1 MNHKTYTFDEA
12 FKASLD
18 YFTGDELA
26 AKVWV
31 NKYAL
36 KDAFGNIY
44 EESPVDMHHRLA
56 SEIARVE
63 KKYPNP
69 LSEQELFD
77 LFDHFRYIV
86 PQGSPMTGIGNDYQ
100 IASLS
105 NCFVIGLD
113 GEADSYGAIIRIDEE
128 QVQLMKRRGGVG
140 HDLSHIRPK
149 GSPVKNSALTS
160 TGLVPFME
168 RYSNS
173 TREVAQDGRRG
184 ALMLSVSIK
193 HPDSESFI
201 DAKMTEGKVTGANV
215 SVKIDDDFMNSVVSG
230 TSYKQQYPIDSNEP
244 TTVKEIDAAALWKKI
259 IHTAWKSA
267 EPGVLFWDTILRESV
282 PDSYADLGFRTVS
295 TNPCGEIPL
304 CPYDSCRLLAINL
317 YSYVVNP
324 FTKDAYF
331 DFDLFKKHVALAQR
345 IMDDIID
352 LESEKI
358 EKILE
363 KIDSDPESMEVKETE
378 RHLWE
383 KIQKKTLQG
392 RRTGVGI
399 TAEGDMIAA
408 LGLRY
413 GTDEA
418 TECAEEIQKTLALE
432 AYRSSVMMAKERGA
446 FEIYDSKREEK
457 NPFINRLREADPGLY
472 EDMLKY
478 GRRNIACLTIAPTG
492 TTSLM
497 TQTTS
502 GIEPVFL
509 PVYRRRRKV
518 NPNDAETRVDFV
530 DETGDAFEE
539 YVVFHHKFVTWM
551 QANGYSVIKK
561 YTQEEIDELVAK
573 SPYYKATSNDVDW
586 LQKVR
591 MQGRIQKWV
600 DHSISVTINLPADV
614 SEELVDS
621 LYVEAWKCGCK
632 GCTVYRDGSR
642 SGVLLSTEKKKEKKD
657 DCNCMQPPVIVST
670 RPRELEADVVK
681 FQNNREKWIAF
692 VGLLNGRP
700 YEIFTGLADDDEGIM
715 LPKNVSKGT
724 IIKSYDE
731 DGKKHYDFQFKNKR
745 GYKMT
750 IEGLDG
756 KFDPEFWNYAKLISG
771 VLRYGMPIDQVIKLV
786 QGMELNNESINT
798 WKNGVERALKKY
810 LPNGT
815 EVKGQVCPNCGLETL
830 IYQEGC
836 LICTNC
842 GASKCG

>member
-1 MNHKTYTFDEA
+1 MDRKTYTFDEA

-44 EESPVDMHHRLA
+44 EESPKDMHHRLA
-56 SEIARVE
+56 GEIARVE
-63 KKYPNP
+63 KQYPNP
-69 LSEQELFD
+69 LSEQTLFD
-77 LFDHFRYIV
+77 LFDHFRYII
-86 PQGSPMTGIGNDYQ
+86 PQGSPMTGIGNDFQ

-184 ALMLSVSIK
+184 ALMLTVSIK
-193 HPDSESFI
+193 HPDSEAFI

-215 SVKIDDDFMNSVVSG
+215 SVKIDDEFMNAVVNG
-230 TSYKQQYPIDSNEP
+230 EIYKQQYPIDSDSPLYE
-244 TTVKEIDAAALWKKI
+244 KEIDASALWKKI
-259 IHTAWKSA
+259 IHNAWKSA

-282 PDSYADLGFRTVS
+282 PDCYADLGFRTVS

-324 FTKDAYF
+324 FKPDAYF
-331 DFDLFKKHVALAQR
+331 DFELFKEHVALAQR

-363 KIDSDPESMEVKETE
+363 KIDSDPESLEVKQTE

-383 KIQKKTLQG
+383 KIQHKTLQG

-399 TAEGDMIAA
+399 TAEGDMLAA

-413 GTDEA
+413 GTEEA
-418 TECAEEIQKTLALE
+418 TEFAEKVQKTLALA
-432 AYRSSVMMAKERGA
+432 AYRSSVVLAKERGA
-446 FEIYDSKREEK
+446 FEVFDAKREEK
-457 NPFINRLREADPGLY
+457 NPFINRLREADPALY
-472 EDMLKY
+472 GDMVKY

-509 PVYRRRRKV
+509 PVYKRRRKV
-518 NPNDAETRVDFV
+518 NPNDSEARVDFV

-539 YVVFHHKFVTWM
+539 YIVFHHKFVTWM
-551 QANGYSVIKK
+551 QANGYSVTKK
-561 YTQEEIDELVAK
+561 YSQEEVDDLVAK

-600 DHSISVTINLPADV
+600 DHSISVTINLPNRV
-614 SEELVDS
+614 TEELVDS
-621 LYVEAWKCGCK
+621 LYVEAWRCGCK

-642 SGVLLSTEKKKEKKD
+642 AGVLLAADKKKKE
-657 DCNCMQPPVIVST
+657 DCNCMQPPIIVST

-715 LPKNVSKGT
+715 LPKHVLKGS
-724 IIKSYDE
+724 IIKNYDE

-756 KFDPEFWNYAKLISG
+756 KFNPEYWNYAKLISG
-771 VLRYGMPIDQVIKLV
+771 VLRYGMPIDQVIKLI
-786 QGMELNNESINT
+786 QGMELNSESINT

-815 EVKGQVCPNCGLETL
+815 EAKGQKCPNCGLETL
-830 IYQEGC
+830 VYQEGC

-842 GASKCG
+842 GASRCG

>member
-1 MNHKTYTFDEA
+1 MDRKTYTFDEA

-18 YFTGDELA
+18 YFGGDELA

-36 KDAFGNIY
+36 KDGFGNIY
-44 EESPVDMHHRLA
+44 EKSPVDMHRRLA
-56 SEIARVE
+56 KEIARVE
-63 KKYPNP
+63 RKYPNP

-77 LFDHFRYIV
+77 LFDHFRYII

-160 TGLVPFME
+160 TGIVPFME

-193 HPDSESFI
+193 HPDSEAFI

-215 SVKIDDDFMNSVVSG
+215 SVKIDDDFMKAAIDGGV
-230 TSYKQQYPIDSNEP
+230 YKQQYPIDAESPLYE
-244 TTVKEIDAAALWKKI
+244 KEIDASALWKKI
-259 IHTAWKSA
+259 IHNAWKSA

-282 PDSYADLGFRTVS
+282 PDCYADLGFRTVS

-317 YSYVVNP
+317 YSYVMKP
-324 FTKDAYF
+324 FTSEAYF
-331 DFDLFKKHVALAQR
+331 DFDLFQKHVGLAQR

-363 KIDSDPESMEVKETE
+363 KIDSDPESLEIKQTE

-383 KIQKKTLQG
+383 KIQHKTLQG

-399 TAEGDMIAA
+399 TAEGDMLAA

-418 TECAEEIQKTLALE
+418 TDYAESVQKALALA
-432 AYRSSVMMAKERGA
+432 AYRSSVHLAKERGA
-446 FEIYDSKREEK
+446 FEVFDAKREEN
-457 NPFINRLREADPGLY
+457 NPFINRLREADPSLY
-472 EDMLKY
+472 TDMVKY

-509 PVYRRRRKV
+509 PVYKRRRKV
-518 NPNDAETRVDFV
+518 NPNDAEARVDFV

-539 YVVFHHKFVTWM
+539 YIVFHHKFVTWM
-551 QANGYSVIKK
+551 QANGYSTTKK
-561 YTQEEIDELVAK
+561 YSQEEVDELVAK
-573 SPYYKATSNDVDW
+573 SPYFKATSNDVDW

-600 DHSISVTINLPADV
+600 DHSISVTINLPNNVTED
-614 SEELVDS
+614 LVDS
-621 LYVEAWKCGCK
+621 LYVEAWRCGCK

-642 SGVLLSTEKKKEKKD
+642 AGVLLATDKKKKD
-657 DCNCMQPPVIVST
+657 DCNCMQPPIIVST

-681 FQNNREKWIAF
+681 FQNNRERWIAF

-715 LPKNVSKGT
+715 LPKHVSKGS
-724 IIKSYDE
+724 IIKNYDE

-756 KFDPEFWNYAKLISG
+756 KFNPEYWNYAKLISG
-771 VLRYGMPIDQVIKLV
+771 VLRYGMPIDQVIKLI
-786 QGMELNNESINT
+786 QGMELNSESINT

-815 EVKGQVCPNCGLETL
+815 EAKGQKCPNCGLETL
-830 IYQEGC
+830 VYQEGC

>member
-86 PQGSPMTGIGNDYQ
+86 PQGSPMTGIGNDFQ

-230 TSYKQQYPIDSNEP
+230 TAYKQQYPIDSNEP

-259 IHTAWKSA
+259 IHNAWKSA